1 MFPFSLATEL
11 TTERLLLRPWTRGE
25 VADVLADRRSPR
37 WARDFPAEGDRVIA
51 GVIAEQIA
59 GAPEGSGSPD
69 RPGSPDGSGDP
80 ADPGAHGHRLIV
92 ERESGLVVGSLS
104 LLWPP
109 SEGSVEIGYGVVASR
124 RGRGYASEAARALVA
139 HALTSPDVTTVYA
152 EVELANP
159 ASLRVLEKAGLHRWS
174 DDGATARFRATAAPK
189 PPRP

>member
-1 MFPFSLATEL
+1 M
-11 TTERLLLRPWTRGE
+11 LRPWSRGE

-59 GAPEGSGSPD
+59 GASG
-69 RPGSPDGSGDP
+69 GTDGSGGSD
-80 ADPGAHGHRLIV
+80 DPGAHGHRLII
-92 ERESGLVVGSLS
+92 ERESDLVVGSLS

-124 RGRGYASEAARALVA
+124 RGRGYASEATRALVA
-139 HALTSPDVTTVYA
+139 HALTSPEVTTVYA

-159 ASLRVLEKAGLHRWS
+159 ASVRALEKAGLHRWS
-174 DDGATARFRATAAPK
+174 DDGTVARFRATSPK
-189 PPRP
+189 P